1 MPSHTWT
8 AAHHDGPNHL
18 ELWVN
23 MQVKG
28 MPFFLQL
35 DDFTILKICQALK
48 SLPAGAGHPHNMDYP
63 PTRWP

>member
-1 MPSHTWT
+1 
-8 AAHHDGPNHL
+8 
-18 ELWVN
+18 

-28 MPFFLQL
+28 MPFFLSL